1 MENFVNIASG
11 KKSGVATLTLGAL
24 GVVFGD
30 IGTSPIYALKESLS
44 SSGKT
49 SYDIFGVVSLIF
61 WALMVVVTFK
71 YLIFVLRADNKG
83 EGGILALF
91 ALLPMTIRRSSHGI
105 RYFIFM
111 MMLIGTALLFG
122 DGVLTPAISVLS
134 ATEGLGAI
142 NPSLAHLSVPLTVA
156 ILILLFGV
164 QFKGSTAIG
173 KVFGPIILI
182 WFLTI
187 GGLGFLQVTKYP
199 SIVKALEPNYAF
211 EYIGHHGL
219 HTFII
224 LSSVILA
231 ITGAEALYADLG
243 HFGKRPIRIG
253 WFVIVAPSLVLC
265 YLGQA
270 SLVLRDPS
278 SHENLFF
285 NLAPNR
291 SLALFLVILATLA
304 TVIASQA
311 LITGVASISR
321 QAVQLG
327 LFPRLKVVHT
337 SGEHEGQIYVPVVNA
352 LVGVG
357 AIFLVLNFGSSS
369 ALANAYSFAIA
380 GTMLITTIALGIV
393 AIDKWKWDKAP
404 VILLL
409 LLLVP
414 VDLGFFLA
422 TVTKIFKGAWV
433 PLAIGL
439 AVVYMIWVWRKGQK
453 ALSLLLQKDQRDWKS
468 IEDLISSQEIETS
481 HSTGIYL
488 SSTANKVP
496 QAVTSQV
503 RNLKSVPEKIV
514 IVTVVTADVPYA
526 QVAPRVTEI
535 THRVTR
541 VIIYVGFMERLDVPD
556 VIRSYVLTADE
567 EALATYYL
575 SDRKFISSDAG
586 NLKGTT
592 ERFFAFLHRN
602 SSTASNY
609 FGLPVDRVITL
620 ATQMDL

>member
-1 MENFVNIASG
+1 MKRKGRNSSG
-11 KKSGVATLTLGAL
+11 LTSLTLGAL

-44 SSGKT
+44 TSGT
-49 SYDIFGVVSLIF
+49 TTYDIFGVVSLIF
-61 WALMVVVTFK
+61 WALMVVVSFK

-91 ALLPMTIRRSSHGI
+91 SLLPMSIRRAHRGY
-105 RYFIFM
+105 RYGFY
-111 MMLIGTALLFG
+111 MLMLVGTALLFG

-134 ATEGLGAI
+134 ATEGLNSI
-142 NPSLAHLSVPLTVA
+142 SPSLAHLSVPLTIV
-156 ILILLFGV
+156 ILIVLFAV
-164 QFKGSTAIG
+164 QYKGSAAIG

-182 WFLTI
+182 WFATI
-187 GGLGFLQVTKYP
+187 GTLGFIQITKTP
-199 SIVKALEPNYAF
+199 SIVRALSPKYAF

-243 HFGKRPIRIG
+243 HFGKRPIRLG
-253 WFVIVAPSLVLC
+253 WFLVVAPSLVLC

-270 SLVLRDPS
+270 SLEIQNPKN
-278 SHENLFF
+278 HENLFF
-285 NLAPNR
+285 NLAPNKA
-291 SLALFLVILATLA
+291 LALFLVVLATLA
-304 TVIASQA
+304 TIIASQA

-327 LFPRLKVVHT
+327 LFPRLKIIHT

-357 AIFLVLNFGSSS
+357 SIFLVLNFGSSS

-380 GTMLITTIALGIV
+380 GTMLITTLALGIV
-393 AIDKWKWDKAP
+393 AIKNWKWDKGP
-404 VILLL
+404 VALLILILGI
-409 LLLVP
+409 
-414 VDLGFFLA
+414 VDLCFFLA

-439 AVVYMIWVWRKGQK
+439 AVVYVMWVWRKGQR
-453 ALSLLLQKDQRDWKS
+453 ALSILLQKDEKDWATLEAQ
-468 IEDLISSQEIETS
+468 IAGEDVDVIPAI
-481 HSTGIYL
+481 GIYL

-503 RNLKSVPEKIV
+503 KNLRSIPEKIIIAT
-514 IVTVVTADVPYA
+514 IVTAESPYA
-526 QVAPRVTEI
+526 HVPPRVTQL
-535 THRVTR
+535 TNRVTR
-541 VIIYVGFMERLDVPD
+541 VIIYVGFMETLNVPE
-556 VIRSYVLTADE
+556 VLSSYVITAE
-567 EALATYYL
+567 EELNSTYYL
-575 SDRKFISSDAG
+575 SDRKFISSPEG

-592 ERFFAFLHRN
+592 ERFFTFLHRN
-602 SSTASNY
+602 SATASNY
-609 FGLPVDRVITL
+609 FGLPADRVITL
-620 ATQMDL
+620 STQMDL